1 MSNEEQD
8 VAILRLVKQR
18 FEAKKRKTLLENELR
33 TAGQSLSE
41 IGSALKSVNASGP
54 SQETPEFI
62 LPQIDKAPSIC
73 RLERIKAMLEE
84 LRDTQKNLAQLNR
97 SAADLGID

>member
-1 MSNEEQD
+1 MSNEEQE

-18 FEAKKRKTLLENELR
+18 FEAKKRKTLLVNELR

-73 RLERIKAMLEE
+73 GLERIKAMLEE